1 MSSDLVS
8 VYESNKS
15 YQVSFMKKHL
25 DDAGIESVV
34 FDHTDSSYVGLAGEI
49 FVAKLM
55 VNKEDELQARE
66 ILKKYN
72 E

>member
-1 MSSDLVS
+1 MS

-15 YQVSFMKKHL
+15 YQVSLMKKHL
-25 DDAGIESVV
+25 DDEGIESVI
-34 FDHTDSSYVGLAGEI
+34 FDHTDSSYVGLSGEI

-55 VNKEDELQARE
+55 VNKEDEHQARE
-66 ILKKYN
+66 ILKQYN